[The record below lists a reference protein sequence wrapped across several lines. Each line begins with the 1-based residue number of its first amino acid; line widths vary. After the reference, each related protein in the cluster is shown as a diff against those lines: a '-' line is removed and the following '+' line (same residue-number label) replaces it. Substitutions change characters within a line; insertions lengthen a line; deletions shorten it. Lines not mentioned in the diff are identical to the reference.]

1 MPFSFI
7 VNSSML
13 FVPLLPTLHGP
24 DYSHVITATFKGD
37 KELSPP
43 HPSGS
48 HVPNYNLDTLPIR
61 QFIQSRDSL
70 A

>member
-1 MPFSFI
+1 MPFSSM

-13 FVPLLPTLHGP
+13 FVPLLLTPHGP

-43 HPSGS
+43 TPQAAMYPTIIWILCQLGS
-48 HVPNYNLDTLPIR
+48 SYKAEIP
-61 QFIQSRDSL
+61 
-70 A
+70 